1 MGQLK
6 LIASANVLP
15 LRVGRAFRGKQQSET
30 KENDRAPDAT
40 QPPLPLTPER
50 LELIKAYGKPS
61 TRDAEQRLTTPGS
74 RQAEQG
80 VPRARNHL
88 LAGTP
93 LETLG
98 FALSS
103 GRGLL
108 VTSPLIFVAVLQIF
122 TLAAIFSMRWSM
134 PVMMN
139 EKANLEVQSA
149 ISAPVLSAPTTIK
162 ASAGENIPFPM
173 ALDGTDAVPARSII
187 SISGIPQ
194 GSTFSSGRP
203 YGETEWNFKP
213 DEIGDVHLTVADAV
227 GGSAQLSIQLVTP
240 TGGILATATTLLNMT
255 AEPAPNIP
263 VHVVKTQL
271 IQGEHWDQSSQE
283 PMQRTQG
290 RAGNLD
296 AAKAS
301 LSEDNVPMPTNRPAM
316 TTGAEVDA
324 SWIRPSASVNLRKG
338 PKSSASV
345 VGVIAKGAKLRVISR
360 RRGWVEVTNPQTS
373 QKGWIYTGVVNSRR

>member
-15 LRVGRAFRGKQQSET
+15 LRVGRAFRGKQWQSET

-61 TRDAEQRLTTPGS
+61 TRNAEQRLTTPGS

-93 LETLG
+93 LATLG

-108 VTSPLIFVAVLQIF
+108 VTSALIFVAVLQIF

-134 PVMMN
+134 RVTMN
-139 EKANLEVQSA
+139 EKANLEVQST

-187 SISGIPQ
+187 SISGLPQ
-194 GSTFSSGRP
+194 GSRFSSGRP
-203 YGETEWNFKP
+203 YGEREWNFKP
-213 DEIGDVHLTVADAV
+213 DEIGDVHLTMADAV
-227 GGSAQLSIQLVTP
+227 GGNAQLSIQLVAP

-283 PMQRTQG
+283 PMQGMQG

-296 AAKAS
+296 PAKAS
-301 LSEDNVPMPTNRPAM
+301 LLEDEDNVPMPTNRPAM

-373 QKGWIYTGVVNSRR
+373 QKGWIYAGIMR